1 MSEQEQVKAK
11 QERRQLFFE
20 ILHGYIESDPPTG
33 ELRKVREQVDGI
45 VDVIYRHRLRLCNRA
60 GLDFED
66 RDLVGIVNA
75 YDRLNSVVGILM
87 YEQGKLE
94 GELTAQK

>member
-1 MSEQEQVKAK
+1 MSENETAN
-11 QERRQLFFE
+11 QERMQLVFE

-33 ELRKVREQVDGI
+33 ELRKVREQIDEI
-45 VDVIYRHRLRLCNRA
+45 LDVIYRHRLRLCSRA

-66 RDLVGIVNA
+66 RDLEGIVNA
-75 YDRLNSVVGILM
+75 YDRLNNVVAILM

>member
-1 MSEQEQVKAK
+1 MSENETAN
-11 QERRQLFFE
+11 QERMQLVFE
-20 ILHGYIESDPPTG
+20 TLHGYIESDPPTG
-33 ELRKVREQVDGI
+33 ELRKVREQIDEI
-45 VDVIYRHRLRLCNRA
+45 LDVIYRHRLRLCSRA

-66 RDLVGIVNA
+66 RDLEGIVNA
-75 YDRLNSVVGILM
+75 YDRLNNVVAILM